1 VVIEI
6 GSQLAAFMPWAAGYE
21 LLGSKRTVPLLPGR
35 SGVMR
40 DISLHVLDIANNS
53 LEADASLIEILVEE
67 DIAGNMLRVKIKD
80 NGRGMDEETV
90 RKAVDP
96 FYTSRKTRRVGLG
109 LPLLK
114 ASCERCGGT
123 FSIKSKPGEGT
134 EIYAGF
140 RYDNID
146 RPPLGDMPETIF
158 SLVVLNPSI
167 DFVYRH
173 SRNGHVFMMDTREIK
188 KILQGLPLN
197 TPEVAGWLS
206 RHLKEGISNLGSTET

>member
-1 VVIEI
+1 
-6 GSQLAAFMPWAAGYE
+6 
-21 LLGSKRTVPLLPGR
+21 
-35 SGVMR
+35 MR

-53 LEADASLIEILVEE
+53 LAADASLIEISVEE
-67 DIAGNMLRVKIKD
+67 DTANNMLRVKIKD

-90 RKAVDP
+90 KKAIDP

-123 FSIKSKPGEGT
+123 FAIKSKPGEGT
-134 EIYAGF
+134 EVYAGF

>member
-1 VVIEI
+1 
-6 GSQLAAFMPWAAGYE
+6 
-21 LLGSKRTVPLLPGR
+21 
-35 SGVMR
+35 MR

-53 LEADASLIEILVEE
+53 LEADASLVEISLEE
-67 DIAGNMLRVKIKD
+67 DAADNILRVKIKD

-90 RKAVDP
+90 KKAVDP

-114 ASCERCGGT
+114 TSCERCGGD
-123 FSIKSKPGEGT
+123 FAIRSKPGEGT
-134 EIYAGF
+134 EVCASF
-140 RYDNID
+140 QYDNID
-146 RPPLGDMPETIF
+146 RPPLGDMPETVF

-167 DFVYRH
+167 DFIYRH
-173 SRNGHVFMMDTREIK
+173 SRNGHVFIMDTREIK

-206 RHLKEGISNLGSTET
+206 RHLKEGVSSLGFTS

>member
-1 VVIEI
+1 
-6 GSQLAAFMPWAAGYE
+6 
-21 LLGSKRTVPLLPGR
+21 
-35 SGVMR
+35 MR

-114 ASCERCGGT
+114 ASCERCGGR
-123 FSIKSKPGEGT
+123 FAIKSRPGEGT
-134 EIYAGF
+134 EIDASF
-140 RYDNID
+140 QYDNID

-158 SLVVLNPSI
+158 SLVILNPSI
-167 DFVYRH
+167 DFIYRH
-173 SRNGHVFMMDTREIK
+173 SRNRQVFSMDTRELK
-188 KILQGLPLN
+188 EVLQGLPLN

-206 RHLKEGISNLGSTET
+206 GHLKEGISSLGFTS